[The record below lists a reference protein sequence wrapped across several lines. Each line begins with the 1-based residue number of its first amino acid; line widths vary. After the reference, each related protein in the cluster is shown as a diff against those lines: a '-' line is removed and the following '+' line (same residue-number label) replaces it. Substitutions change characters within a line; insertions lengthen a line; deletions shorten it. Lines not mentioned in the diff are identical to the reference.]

1 MNACDHDFEEVSEL
15 GDRGKSYECVLC
27 SYTYRDD
34 QYQEPA
40 GFINHFG
47 VPIAEYNLKY
57 YQPKQKLC
65 YMDWILT
72 EEEVDVLKMLVRSK
86 DLVDRMGGLEVCQSI
101 LDNAP
106 QGSYAYDV
114 SNGSYL
120 HSKYKDVYVND
131 WHQELQPIRVAV
143 EHVNKILSYK
153 VN

>member
-1 MNACDHDFEEVSEL
+1 MNYCDHEFEEVTVF
-15 GDRGKSYECVLC
+15 GDKAKTYECVLC
-27 SYTYRDD
+27 GYRYTDD
-34 QYQEPA
+34 PYQTPSQ
-40 GFINHFG
+40 FINHFG
-47 VPIAEYNLKY
+47 LTMVECVLRHYEEKQNLV
-57 YQPKQKLC
+57 

-72 EEEVDVLKMLVRSK
+72 EEEVDVLKMLVKSK